1 VTAEAVA
8 RLAREAKAAAETR
21 RLVGE
26 ARAWRPTHAYRWGK
40 RLPGRGGELCRL
52 IRTGALCSALIAFA
66 DGWRVVVPRH
76 ALRRLP
82 FREVEPPLDA
92 GDAARERQQIGAV
105 ERRLLVAQREP
116 PLDGGEPVLDARG
129 ALIEPPQQGQHQ
141 IVGRLA
147 HKGRMP

>member
-1 VTAEAVA
+1 MTAEAVA

-52 IRTGALCSALIAFA
+52 IRTGALCSALIAFG
-66 DGWRVVVPRH
+66 DGWRVVVPRR
-76 ALRRLP
+76 ALRPLP

-92 GDAARERQQIGAV
+92 GDAARERQ
-105 ERRLLVAQREP
+105 
-116 PLDGGEPVLDARG
+116 
-129 ALIEPPQQGQHQ
+129 
-141 IVGRLA
+141 
-147 HKGRMP
+147 

>member
-1 VTAEAVA
+1 MTAEAVA
-8 RLAREAKAAAETR
+8 RLARAAEAAAETR

-26 ARAWRPTHAYRWGK
+26 ARAWRPTHAYRWGS
-40 RLPGRGGELCRL
+40 RGGELCRL
-52 IRTGALCSALIAFA
+52 IRMGALCSALIEFA
-66 DGWRVVVPRH
+66 DGWRVVVPRQ
-76 ALRRLP
+76 ALRQLP

-92 GDAARERQQIGAV
+92 GDAAGQRQQIGAV

-116 PLDGGEPVLDARG
+116 PLDGGEPVLDASG

-141 IVGRLA
+141 VVGRLA